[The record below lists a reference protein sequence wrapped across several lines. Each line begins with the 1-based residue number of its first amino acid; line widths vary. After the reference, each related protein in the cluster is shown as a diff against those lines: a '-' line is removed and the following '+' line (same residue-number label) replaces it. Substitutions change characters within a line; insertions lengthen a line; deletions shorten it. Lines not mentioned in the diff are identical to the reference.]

1 MKAKRI
7 VHILTVLFALGT
19 VAFFVVHLDAQ
30 TTEDPWETWIDEQ
43 TDTVLKSAGEI
54 DDARRTEMR
63 ATIREKF
70 SALAAEL
77 KNEIASPP
85 QTQDYAI
92 WQTIKELRN
101 TYDAGY
107 DRKHE
112 DATVRV
118 SYTVADEEIFAYD
131 ENIPLTEVDA
141 KYPRDAW
148 LQMLLEKGIAIKNA
162 DAYWEHL
169 FLRDTL
175 VHLEKQP
182 QVWTSGLFDIPAT
195 EDWETYKAAYI
206 KRELGQIQKRLE
218 KQKQP
223 RIFFG
228 DDKTRKIYRDLL
240 KEHGMD
246 EDVLR
251 VLPPFLSR
259 DTGSRSVFKY
269 AAVPQTVKTLRDAYD
284 KKYNERYAITSG
296 SVSYTLNNG
305 VTFKYNVPL
314 PMSEVD
320 AKYPRDKWLQMLLD
334 KGIRIDNFEEYWT
347 YLSKRDELV
356 ELEKQ
361 PEVWSS
367 ELFGISPTDDW
378 KTYKAAY
385 LKQMF
390 EKFDSSKKDAIYFG
404 KVDAEEA
411 LKRAREQ
418 IEKLERSKRSLR
430 DR

>member
-7 VHILTVLFALGT
+7 VHILIVLFALGT
-19 VAFFVVHLDAQ
+19 VAFFVTSLDAQ

-54 DDARRTEMR
+54 DDARRSEMR

-92 WQTIKELRN
+92 LQTVKELRN

-107 DRKHE
+107 DHKHK
-112 DATVRV
+112 DTTVRV

-131 ENIPLTEVDA
+131 ENIPLAEVDA
-141 KYPRDAW
+141 KYPREAW
-148 LQMLLEKGIAIKNA
+148 LQMLLEKGVAIKNA
-162 DAYWEHL
+162 DAYWEYL

-223 RIFFG
+223 RILFG

-240 KEHGMD
+240 KSTVWMKMCFACCRHFLPEIPVPSGIQ
-246 EDVLR
+246 VRRSAANCQSTPRCLR
-251 VLPPFLSR
+251 
-259 DTGSRSVFKY
+259 
-269 AAVPQTVKTLRDAYD
+269 Q
-284 KKYNERYAITSG
+284 
-296 SVSYTLNNG
+296 
-305 VTFKYNVPL
+305 
-314 PMSEVD
+314 EV
-320 AKYPRDKWLQMLLD
+320 Q
-334 KGIRIDNFEEYWT
+334 
-347 YLSKRDELV
+347 
-356 ELEKQ
+356 
-361 PEVWSS
+361 
-367 ELFGISPTDDW
+367 
-378 KTYKAAY
+378 
-385 LKQMF
+385 
-390 EKFDSSKKDAIYFG
+390 
-404 KVDAEEA
+404 
-411 LKRAREQ
+411 
-418 IEKLERSKRSLR
+418 
-430 DR
+430 